1 MKLKHFPLIF
11 SILGVSLLYL
21 LSMLSNPTVI
31 ELSEIQEYDGKQ
43 IIAEGI
49 VTDYHTT
56 TYGSQIITIE
66 NNNTRAIVFVEGE
79 IFVEYGDL
87 IEATGAVQKYKGE
100 WEIVVDDERH
110 IKILRKW
117 NNISFPLRQLA
128 ENPERYEGLNVNVT
142 GVTDLVYDTYFYLI
156 DEDDIYS
163 VFVFYTPV
171 EQNFLHP
178 GKKVKVAAK
187 FYFDEE
193 DLRYKLTV
201 SEETHK
207 ITFLSDEG

>member
-1 MKLKHFPLIF
+1 MKLKHFSLIF
-11 SILGVSLLYL
+11 SVLGISLLYL
-21 LSMLSNPTVI
+21 LSMLSNPTAI
-31 ELSEIQEYDGKQ
+31 ELYEISEYDGKQ

-56 TYGSQIITIE
+56 TYNSQIITIE
-66 NNNTRAIVFVEGE
+66 NNNTSAIVFVEGE

-87 IEATGAVQKYKGE
+87 IEATGTVQKYKGE
-100 WEIVVDDERH
+100 WEIVVDDTRF

-117 NNISFPLRQLA
+117 NNISFPLWQLA
-128 ENPERYEGLNVNVT
+128 ENPERYEGLNVNAT
-142 GVTDLVYDTYFYLI
+142 GFIDLVYDTYFYLI
-156 DEDDIYS
+156 DEDDIHS
-163 VFVFYTPV
+163 ILVFYTPV
-171 EQNFLHP
+171 EQNFLIP

-193 DLRYKLTV
+193 DLRYKLV
-201 SEETHK
+201 INEENHR